1 MAKINDAYDIG
12 AAFEAIEDELI
23 ASMIRNMKRH
33 KVEEVTENKQWSM
46 WQAEQLKA
54 LEQYRRANRKKF
66 GGQFQDINDKI
77 EALIRVARTE
87 GHMHQELQIL
97 DAIKK
102 GFPAKKATKGA
113 TAEFF
118 RLNDRKLDAL
128 INATTNDMEKAE
140 VAVLRMADDQYRR
153 VIYNAQVYANTGAG
167 TYEKAVDMATKDFL
181 SAGLNCIEYKNGA
194 RHTLADYADMAIRT
208 ASKRAYLQGEGEKR
222 QEWGIHTVI
231 VNKRGNPCPKCLPF
245 CGKVLIDDVW
255 SGGSRK
261 DGSYPLVS
269 KAISYGLYHPRCK
282 DSHTTYF
289 PGISTADDT
298 WTKEELEN
306 IGLKNQQEARQ
317 QYAERQEKKYKRMA
331 ECSLDLKNKAEYQQK
346 SNKWARLKDDEG
358 IYHTYNLG
366 QNDVIKPHNIKKDMQ
381 KSDIGKEM
389 SEYLE
394 TNNILVQLVYGIDNP
409 YNELGF
415 YDAEDDV
422 IRIFADQTKTI
433 EKTAEVLIH
442 EATHRKYG
450 IGGDQWS
457 EAVCIAQEVKHRKRS
472 NTLTSQ
478 EKKDILKLV
487 AELYPEYPW
496 RK

>member
-87 GHMHQELQIL
+87 GNMKQELQIL
-97 DAIKK
+97 NAIKK
-102 GFPAKKATKGA
+102 GFPAKKASKGA

-128 INATTNDMEKAE
+128 VNATTNDMEKAE

-153 VIYNAQVYANTGAG
+153 VIYNAQVYASTGAG

-298 WTKEELEN
+298 WTKEELEQ

>member
-1 MAKINDAYDIG
+1 
-12 AAFEAIEDELI
+12 
-23 ASMIRNMKRH
+23 
-33 KVEEVTENKQWSM
+33 
-46 WQAEQLKA
+46 
-54 LEQYRRANRKKF
+54 
-66 GGQFQDINDKI
+66 
-77 EALIRVARTE
+77 
-87 GHMHQELQIL
+87 
-97 DAIKK
+97 
-102 GFPAKKATKGA
+102 
-113 TAEFF
+113 
-118 RLNDRKLDAL
+118 
-128 INATTNDMEKAE
+128 
-140 VAVLRMADDQYRR
+140 
-153 VIYNAQVYANTGAG
+153 
-167 TYEKAVDMATKDFL
+167 
-181 SAGLNCIEYKNGA
+181 
-194 RHTLADYADMAIRT
+194 
-208 ASKRAYLQGEGEKR
+208 
-222 QEWGIHTVI
+222 
-231 VNKRGNPCPKCLPF
+231 
-245 CGKVLIDDVW
+245 
-255 SGGSRK
+255 
-261 DGSYPLVS
+261 
-269 KAISYGLYHPRCK
+269 
-282 DSHTTYF
+282 
-289 PGISTADDT
+289 
-298 WTKEELEN
+298 
-306 IGLKNQQEARQ
+306 
-317 QYAERQEKKYKRMA
+317 MA

-472 NTLTSQ
+472 NTLTSK

>member
-46 WQAEQLKA
+46 WQAERLKA

-87 GHMHQELQIL
+87 GNMHQELQIL

-298 WTKEELEN
+298 WTKEELEQ

-317 QYAERQEKKYKRMA
+317 QYAKRQEKKYKRMA

>member
-1 MAKINDAYDIG
+1 M
-12 AAFEAIEDELI
+12 
-23 ASMIRNMKRH
+23 
-33 KVEEVTENKQWSM
+33 
-46 WQAEQLKA
+46 
-54 LEQYRRANRKKF
+54 
-66 GGQFQDINDKI
+66 
-77 EALIRVARTE
+77 
-87 GHMHQELQIL
+87 
-97 DAIKK
+97 
-102 GFPAKKATKGA
+102 
-113 TAEFF
+113 
-118 RLNDRKLDAL
+118 NDRKLDAL
-128 INATTNDMEKAE
+128 VNATTNDMEKAE
-140 VAVLRMADDQYRR
+140 VAVIRMADDQYRR

-346 SNKWARLKDDEG
+346 SNKWARLKYDEG